1 MTPWRSLLFLVSE
14 EEVTECWNVTYS
26 FLGSVDW
33 DSANAEGREMLPIG
47 LSNVPGGVTS
57 VKVSV

>member
-1 MTPWRSLLFLVSE
+1 MTQWRSLLFLVSE

-26 FLGSVDW
+26 FLRSVDW
-33 DSANAEGREMLPIG
+33 DSANAEGREMLPTR
-47 LSNVPGGVTS
+47 LSNVPGGVTN